1 MQHLITIYSDRLYT
15 MQETNVFFIFIF
27 IDHLIFILLGNGT
40 EIKIVIFLKKHLSP
54 VIRIR
59 VS

>member
-1 MQHLITIYSDRLYT
+1 

-40 EIKIVIFLKKHLSP
+40 EIKIVIFLKKHPSP